1 MQKID
6 FQDID
11 ISSSCFSDLS
21 PFFESSALEQ
31 LGRETKFIE
40 RSSSRLSAWMFL
52 QLNTCIIHSGKET
65 SLTDL
70 VDELSDKF
78 GIKIS
83 KQSLAERFNCYGVKL
98 MRKCFEA
105 VFEKVLGASTS
116 EQKTDCVF
124 GRVILRDA
132 TSFQL
137 PAHLSSF
144 YQGNAGDS
152 TGSVLKIQTEY
163 DLLSGKIIRLDLR
176 NGKENDSEWLNQK
189 GVECVENDLHLM
201 DLGYYKHGHLSQIAQ
216 QKAYFIS
223 RYKVGTSLFTKDASG
238 KYEALDWEQVFVEV
252 KADDFEKEVWMG
264 EGKEKLFVRLHLQ
277 KMPEEILTKR
287 LKKYRLK
294 DANQPKSRK
303 QYQTS
308 EFKKKL
314 AAYNI
319 FITNTSKKQLK
330 TQQIY
335 AFYKL
340 RWQIELLFKVWKS
353 LFEIDEIGK
362 MSIGR
367 FECYLYGKLI
377 AILISGYIQS
387 LFNTFMEDKSDFE
400 LSQWKAYKLLKK
412 S

>member
-6 FQDID
+6 FQDLD
-11 ISSSCFSDLS
+11 LSSSCFSDLS
-21 PFFESSALEQ
+21 SFFEASALEQ
-31 LGRETKFIE
+31 LGREVKFIE

-52 QLNTCIIHSGKET
+52 QLNTCLIQSGKET

-70 VDELSDKF
+70 ADELSDRF
-78 GIKIS
+78 GIQLS

-116 EQKTDCVF
+116 EQKPDGVF

-137 PAHLSSF
+137 PAYLSSF

-163 DLLSGKIIRLDLR
+163 DLLSAKIVRLDLR

-189 GVECVENDLHLM
+189 GLECVANDLHLM
-201 DLGYYKHGHLSQIAQ
+201 DLGYYKHGHLAGIAG

-223 RYKVGTSLFTKDASG
+223 RYKVGTSLFTKDTAG
-238 KYEALDWEQVFVEV
+238 KYQALDWEQVFAEFN
-252 KADDFEKEVWMG
+252 ADDFEKQVWMG

-277 KMPEEILTKR
+277 KIPEEILAKR
-287 LKKYRLK
+287 LKKYQLK
-294 DANQPKSRK
+294 DANQPRSRK
-303 QYQTS
+303 PYQTS

-319 FITNTSKKQLK
+319 FITNTTKEQLK
-330 TQQIY
+330 TSQIY
-335 AFYKL
+335 TFYKL
-340 RWQIELLFKVWKS
+340 RWQIELLFKIWKS

-377 AILISGYIQS
+377 AILISGHIQS
-387 LFNTFMEDKSDFE
+387 LFNTFIEDKSDFE